1 MIDIILFLFNDL
13 KSYLLN
19 KMNNDLQVLIKQ
31 GKITS
36 LTLDRVNIAKSYI
49 EKKYS
54 MKKTQEEEKKRGK
67 VLLNIIYN
75 FKFKF

>member
-1 MIDIILFLFNDL
+1 
-13 KSYLLN
+13 
-19 KMNNDLQVLIKQ
+19 MNSDLQILIKQ

-67 VLLNIIYN
+67 V
-75 FKFKF
+75 

>member
-1 MIDIILFLFNDL
+1 MFNDL
-13 KSYLLN
+13 ITYLLN
-19 KMNNDLQVLIKQ
+19 KMNSDLQILIKQ

-67 VLLNIIYN
+67 V
-75 FKFKF
+75 